1 MKDAVVRAGA
11 EATTNYSDAG
21 SLARLSALIDGALA
35 PADAAPTIDRVLA
48 DPALRAAWDEYHLVG
63 DVLRSDD
70 LAAMGIARQE
80 GANRAARFASLL
92 DAEPTVLA
100 PQAQRTGPSRRSNW
114 FRYGLPG
121 ASVAAAVAM
130 VSWIAFPQFAGG
142 DSQLSAERGPAAATI
157 SAAGGS
163 AGGVNAGS
171 ATSGS
176 TTSGPVIAAG
186 APRPAVDPVQLQEY
200 LSAHRQYS
208 VGVMQ
213 AADFGSVA
221 PVSAA
226 RSLPSAT
233 SASGDA
239 K

>member
-11 EATTNYSDAG
+11 EATKDFSDAS
-21 SLARLSALIDGALA
+21 SLERLSALIDGALA
-35 PADAAPTIDRVLA
+35 PDDAASTIGRLLG

-70 LAAMGIARQE
+70 LAAMGIARQD
-80 GANRAARFASLL
+80 GAQQAARFASLL

-100 PQAQRTGPSRRSNW
+100 PQAQRVGPLRRSNW
-114 FRYGLPG
+114 FRFGLPG
-121 ASVAAAVAM
+121 ASIAAAVAM

-142 DSQLSAERGPAAATI
+142 GSPLSAERGPAGATI

-163 AGGVNAGS
+163 DSAVNPGS
-171 ATSGS
+171 ATSAS
-176 TTSGPVIAAG
+176 VIAG
-186 APRPAVDPVQLQEY
+186 GTPRPVVDPVQLQEY

-213 AADFGSVA
+213 ADDFGRVA
-221 PVSAA
+221 PVSATG
-226 RSLPSAT
+226 SLPSAS